1 MQEAPAT
8 PRRRSASDD
17 DAFGDRVV
25 LRLDDVEGVVRAR
38 GRPGWFMVDLDGYE
52 SAIEFEAS
60 ELRVLAPAD
69 AAPGRF
75 DQFAFREAVP
85 ESVGAMRSLIASAGL
100 SSADCVEK
108 SELRARSALALERL
122 AESND

>member
-1 MQEAPAT
+1 MIV
-8 PRRRSASDD
+8 SARDFLQS
-17 DAFGDRVV
+17 ACW
-25 LRLDDVEGVVRAR
+25 
-38 GRPGWFMVDLDGYE
+38 WF
-52 SAIEFEAS
+52 
-60 ELRVLAPAD
+60 APAD

-108 SELRARSALALERL
+108 SELRARSVLALERL
-122 AESND
+122 AEAKRLRDARNE

>member
-1 MQEAPAT
+1 MHHI
-8 PRRRSASDD
+8 RRYSSKTQAIDTRKKTQTRLQDLIVSARDFLQS
-17 DAFGDRVV
+17 ACW
-25 LRLDDVEGVVRAR
+25 
-38 GRPGWFMVDLDGYE
+38 WF
-52 SAIEFEAS
+52 
-60 ELRVLAPAD
+60 APAD
-69 AAPGRF
+69 AALGRF